1 MMIKCC
7 LLLLQHIFNQ
17 LHLSKWICPVE
28 KKKKQDYAAQS
39 VSSVNVMK
47 CLIDQF

>member
-28 KKKKQDYAAQS
+28 KKKEARLRRP
-39 VSSVNVMK
+39 VSELSECDEVPY
-47 CLIDQF
+47 